1 MIIDTRGKING
12 RVMRKTFIQD
22 NKLINSNFITL

>member
-1 MIIDTRGKING
+1 MIIDTRRKING
-12 RVMRKTFIQD
+12 RVTRKTFIQD